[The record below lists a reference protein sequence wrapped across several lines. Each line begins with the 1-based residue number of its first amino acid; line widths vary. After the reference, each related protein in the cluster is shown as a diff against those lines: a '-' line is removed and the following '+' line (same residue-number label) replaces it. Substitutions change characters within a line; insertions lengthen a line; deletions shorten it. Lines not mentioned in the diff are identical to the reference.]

1 MLVPKFVRRTT
12 AYYNKDFQ
20 NANVMT
26 THLTVGGFSDVT
38 ITQFSVKRFLFLKEL
53 IVRYSS
59 FQSTYKA
66 EIAGMKYLEKVEI
79 GDDSFGTSDNGCSNR
94 YGRFVLKDCPLLK
107 SFSTSSR
114 AFSVYNS
121 CVIENLPM
129 LESLSI
135 GGAYGSNNYCGGF
148 RHASLEL
155 KSVVLEV

>member
-1 MLVPKFVRRTT
+1 
-12 AYYNKDFQ
+12 
-20 NANVMT
+20 
-26 THLTVGGFSDVT
+26 
-38 ITQFSVKRFLFLKEL
+38 
-53 IVRYSS
+53 
-59 FQSTYKA
+59 
-66 EIAGMKYLEKVEI
+66 MKYLEKVEI